1 MDKNEIYIG
10 DNLAIMRSAE
20 FKKFKTTI
28 DFIYIDP
35 PYNTKNSKF
44 AYSDNNSK
52 WSLDIKL
59 RLIEAKELL
68 KKTGV
73 IFISIDDNEFASLL
87 QICDEVFGKENKAGI
102 FITKQSQRSNAKHI
116 NVVHEYVVAYA
127 KSKTNLPRFYVNRIE
142 SPLEGKKIKQIIQKV
157 KTAYKKSSTLA
168 NEILKKSISDYV
180 LETGETWIV
189 NYSNIDENGEI
200 YFAKDL
206 STPGEPNYLKIDEIN
221 LTLEPL
227 KTRGWSS
234 KQKFIKLHK
243 ENKLC
248 FKNERPYEIEYL
260 KDAVNNV
267 SSVLDFYSRQGTNDL
282 KKLGLNGIFDTP
294 KPVELIKFL
303 IRCSQHKNALI
314 LDFYAGSGTTAQ
326 AVYEINQEDK
336 KQHKYILIQ
345 LPEPINNKNKAFEIL
360 TNLNYKE
367 PKISDAMI
375 LRINKFAE
383 LNKIDT
389 NYQEVVFS
397 DKLA

>member
-10 DNLAIMRSAE
+10 DNLSIMQSTVFE
-20 FKKFKTTI
+20 KFNSKI

-35 PYNTKNSKF
+35 PYNTKNNTF
-44 AYSDNNSK
+44 VYSDTNSK
-52 WSLDIKL
+52 WATDIKP
-59 RLIEAKELL
+59 RLIQAKDLL

-73 IFISIDDNEFASLL
+73 IFISIDDNELASLVK
-87 QICDEVFGKENKAGI
+87 ICDDVFGKENKVGI

-127 KSKTNLPRFYVNRIE
+127 KSKTNLPRFYINRLE
-142 SPLEGKKIKQIIQKV
+142 SPHEGKKLKQIIQKV
-157 KTAYKKSSTLA
+157 KNAHKKSTVAA
-168 NEILKKSISDYV
+168 NEVLKKSIENYV

-206 STPGEPNYLKIDEIN
+206 STPGEPNYLKIEEIN

-234 KQKFIKLHK
+234 KKKFIKLHS

-248 FKNERPYEIEYL
+248 FKNKRPYEKEYL

-267 SSVLDFYSRQGTNDL
+267 PSILDFYSRQGTNEL
-282 KKLGLNGIFDTP
+282 KKIGLSGIFDTP

-303 IRCSQHKNALI
+303 IRCSQHTDALI

-326 AVYEINQEDK
+326 AVYEINREDNT
-336 KQHKYILIQ
+336 QHKYILIQ
-345 LPEPINNKNKAFEIL
+345 LAEPINSKNKAFQIL
-360 TNLNYKE
+360 TDMNFKE
-367 PKISDAMI
+367 PKVSDAMI
-375 LRINKFAE
+375 LRINRFAE
-383 LNKIDT
+383 LNKIDS
-389 NYQEVVFS
+389 NYREIIFNDWFS
-397 DKLA
+397 

>member
-10 DNLAIMRSAE
+10 DNLAIMRSTE
-20 FKKFKTTI
+20 FKKFKSMI

-35 PYNTKNSKF
+35 PYNTKNSTF
-44 AYSDNNSK
+44 AYSDNYSK

-73 IFISIDDNEFASLL
+73 IFISIDDNEFASLV

-127 KSKTNLPRFYVNRIE
+127 KSKTNLPRFYINRIE

-157 KTAYKKSSTLA
+157 KTAYKKSSALA

-180 LETGETWIV
+180 FETGETWIV

-206 STPGEPNYLKIDEIN
+206 STPGQPNYLKIDEIN
-221 LTLEPL
+221 LTLKPL
-227 KTRGWSS
+227 RTRGWSS

-260 KDAVNNV
+260 KDAINNV

-303 IRCSQHKNALI
+303 IRCSQHENALI

-360 TNLNYKE
+360 TALNYKE
-367 PKISDAMI
+367 PKISDVMI

-383 LNKIDT
+383 LKKIDT

>member
-10 DNLAIMRSAE
+10 DNLAIMQSAE
-20 FKKFKTTI
+20 FKKFKSMI

-35 PYNTKNSKF
+35 PYNTKNPTF

-52 WSLDIKL
+52 WSADIRL

-73 IFISIDDNEFASLL
+73 IFISIDDNEFANLI
-87 QICDEVFGKENKAGI
+87 QICDEVFGKENKVGI

-127 KSKTNLPRFYVNRIE
+127 KSKTDLPRFYINRIE
-142 SPLEGKKIKQIIQKV
+142 SPAEGKKIKQIIQKV
-157 KTAYKKSSTLA
+157 KTAHKKSFTQA
-168 NEILKKSISDYV
+168 AEILKKSISEYV
-180 LETGETWIV
+180 SETGETWMV

-248 FKNERPYEIEYL
+248 FKNNRPYEIEYL

-303 IRCSQHKNALI
+303 IRCTQHENALI

-326 AVYEINQEDK
+326 AVYEINKEDK

-360 TNLNYKE
+360 TALNFNE

-375 LRINKFAE
+375 FRINKFAE
-383 LNKIDT
+383 LNKIDA
-389 NYQEVVFS
+389 NYREVVFS
-397 DKLA
+397 DRLT

>member
-1 MDKNEIYIG
+1 M
-10 DNLAIMRSAE
+10 
-20 FKKFKTTI
+20 
-28 DFIYIDP
+28 
-35 PYNTKNSKF
+35 
-44 AYSDNNSK
+44 
-52 WSLDIKL
+52 
-59 RLIEAKELL
+59 
-68 KKTGV
+68 
-73 IFISIDDNEFASLL
+73 
-87 QICDEVFGKENKAGI
+87 
-102 FITKQSQRSNAKHI
+102 
-116 NVVHEYVVAYA
+116 
-127 KSKTNLPRFYVNRIE
+127 PRFYINRIE
-142 SPLEGKKIKQIIQKV
+142 SPTESKKIKHIIQKV

-180 LETGETWIV
+180 LETGETWII

-206 STPGEPNYLKIDEIN
+206 STPSEPNYLKIDEIN

-234 KQKFIKLHK
+234 KQEFIKLHK

-248 FKNERPYEIEYL
+248 FKNSRPYEIEYL

-282 KKLGLNGIFDTP
+282 KKIGLNGVFDTP

-303 IRCSQHKNALI
+303 IRCSQHENALI

-326 AVYEINQEDK
+326 AVYEINHEDK

-345 LPEPINNKNKAFEIL
+345 LAEPINNKNKAFEIL
-360 TNLNYKE
+360 SALNYKE

-383 LNKIDT
+383 LNKIDS
-389 NYQEVVFS
+389 NYKEIVF
-397 DKLA
+397 